1 MSSDSSKTPEPSAA
15 EKNHRLDQAKA
26 SDDSLQQVHST
37 LLREKMEPTENS
49 TPIPTWLIF
58 GIMILGIWGGFYIAF
73 YSGGFDAMVYDETL
87 FGRGAETTTDDN
99 GEIDV
104 LLVGERMYSRNCQV
118 CHQANGEGSPG
129 AFPSLVGSERVLGSE
144 QVLTRILLH
153 GLNGADYTGEMPP
166 FGSLPDQQIAAVMTF
181 IRQEW
186 GNDAPEI
193 SEGTVAAIREEES
206 GRTATWGYE
215 ELEAFAGNG
224 DENGDNSEDASSEEE
239 DADLEEDAD
248 PEE

>member
-1 MSSDSSKTPEPSAA
+1 MSSDSSKSHEPSAA
-15 EKNHRLDQAKA
+15 EKDHRLDQAKA
-26 SDDSLQQVHST
+26 SDESLQQVHST

-49 TPIPTWLIF
+49 TPVPIGLIF
-58 GIMILGIWGGFYIAF
+58 GIMVLGIWGGFYIAF

-87 FGRGAETTTDDN
+87 FGRGTAAAAEDN
-99 GEIDV
+99 GEVDLV
-104 LLVGERMYSRNCQV
+104 LVGERMYSRNCQV
-118 CHQANGEGSPG
+118 CHQANGQGAAG
-129 AFPSLVGSERVLGSE
+129 AFPSLVGSERVIGSE

-153 GLNGADYTGEMPP
+153 GLNGADYSSEMPA
-166 FGSLPDQQIAAVMTF
+166 FDSLPDQQIAGVMTF

-193 SEGTVAAIREEES
+193 SEETVAAIREEEA
-206 GRTATWGYE
+206 GRTQTWGYE

-224 DENGDNSEDASSEEE
+224 DGTIGDSDDDASEGDAEEE
-239 DADLEEDAD
+239 E